1 MSETFV
7 YDDGFAA
14 RVAGDLYAV
23 EEDAVPVRLDE
34 RKVTIQLQ
42 VDAVAALQ
50 VAVGLNSV
58 VLPLALNMQCLQS

>member
-42 VDAVAALQ
+42 VDAVA
-50 VAVGLNSV
+50 VGLNSV